1 MVKQLIVVGVIIIAV
16 VTALVMMS
24 ERAADSG
31 VSSALFPAEKIAGE
45 VYDVQNVYQ
54 VHHKRFANGYS

>member
-1 MVKQLIVVGVIIIAV
+1 MVKQLIVVGVIIIVV

-45 VYDVQNVYQ
+45 VNQIVRID
-54 VHHKRFANGYS
+54 